1 MKNINIQKWNMKKII
16 KWLKQLKKFIMI
28 ILYYINLIVKKQ
40 LINILMEIVLWIIK
54 MKYLFKQLQNIIKNL
69 EWKLHEI
76 L

>member
-1 MKNINIQKWNMKKII
+1 MKKII

>member
-1 MKNINIQKWNMKKII
+1 MKKII

-40 LINILMEIVLWIIK
+40 LINILMEIVLWIKK